1 MENLIEEFKAIKKEL
16 MTRKVSGEITTK
28 QYNKSFQTSLQI
40 YADKAN
46 MSKGAFGFETI
57 KQVDKND
64 AREAWFPELS
74 FVYLPGKWGAKFH
87 C

>member
-1 MENLIEEFKAIKKEL
+1 MML
-16 MTRKVSGEITTK
+16 TTV
-28 QYNKSFQTSLQI
+28 
-40 YADKAN
+40 
-46 MSKGAFGFETI
+46 KG
-57 KQVDKND
+57 N